1 MTLKKIYKL
10 KSTTKKLIFNYVA
23 CVAAVVAF
31 EIVVEDIVDA
41 FVAVAMGL
49 FDFVTV
55 AVVAAVAFVAH
66 LVEFVVVDL
75 NSVVVVAAVVVAVA
89 KYLQAEVEYWCFQH
103 CLKNIYFI
111 FKIKTKSVRN
121 THGFCSKLISS
132 MFKCV
137 INLSLSCIAG
147 RNLLIIAS
155 HSILFT
161 SPTNWYLR

>member
-49 FDFVTV
+49 FDLTV
-55 AVVAAVAFVAH
+55 AVVAAVAFVVH
-66 LVEFVVVDL
+66 LAEFVVVDL

-89 KYLQAEVEYWCFQH
+89 KYLQVEVEYWCFQH
-103 CLKNIYFI
+103 CLKNKYFI
-111 FKIKTKSVRN
+111 FKIKIKQ
-121 THGFCSKLISS
+121 
-132 MFKCV
+132 
-137 INLSLSCIAG
+137 
-147 RNLLIIAS
+147 
-155 HSILFT
+155 
-161 SPTNWYLR
+161 